1 MRSKKV
7 REREKIKDYLRTEE
21 SVNRGQ
27 KEERKHKGEKWK
39 RMSPC
44 L

>member
-1 MRSKKV
+1 MRIEKV
-7 REREKIKDYLRTEE
+7 RERERIKDYLRTED

-27 KEERKHKGEKWK
+27 KEGRKHKGEKRK